1 MGCGASS
8 TKASKPAPASE
19 PAPAAKSAGPPEV
32 PPRKLMALKEAFG
45 AIDHNHTGSI
55 DSSELKDLLGRVG
68 YEDFSE
74 EDRTQLLQSMDKNGD
89 SKIEFGE
96 FVGWVLSHEGNSDA
110 INDSISEWALKKGLG
125 DLHNAAIKGDAEKIQ
140 AFLDSSTGCGK
151 KRVSLVNAGD
161 VTNVTPLHYACR
173 VGNVECARCLLGE
186 GADIAARTSDTKR
199 QPLHAAAENG
209 SAEVVRL
216 LLENKAE
223 INATDGRTR
232 TPLHWAVCSSKEEA
246 ASELLKAKADVNATS
261 AAGYT
266 PLAMA
271 TDWSNIQLVELIKK
285 NGGTMPYT
293 Q

>member
-1 MGCGASS
+1 MGCGAS
-8 TKASKPAPASE
+8 TKKASE
-19 PAPAAKSAGPPEV
+19 PAPVVVVQKSAGPPEV

-45 AIDHNHTGSI
+45 AIDDNNTGSI
-55 DSSELKDLLGRVG
+55 DSSELKDLLSRVG
-68 YEDFSE
+68 YDDFSE

-96 FVGWVLSHEGNSDA
+96 FVGWVLTHEGNSDA
-110 INDSISEWALKKGLG
+110 INDSITEWALKKGLG
-125 DLHNAAIKGDAEKIQ
+125 DLHNAAISGDPAKII
-140 AFLDSSTGCGK
+140 AFLDASKEVGK
-151 KRVSLVNAGD
+151 KRGSLVNAGD

-173 VGNVECARCLLGE
+173 VGNLDCAKCLLKE

-246 ASELLKAKADVNATS
+246 ATELLKAKADVNAKS
-261 AAGYT
+261 SAGYT

-271 TDWSNIQLVELIKK
+271 QDWSTYQMVELIKA
-285 NGGTMPYT
+285 NGGAMPS
-293 Q
+293 